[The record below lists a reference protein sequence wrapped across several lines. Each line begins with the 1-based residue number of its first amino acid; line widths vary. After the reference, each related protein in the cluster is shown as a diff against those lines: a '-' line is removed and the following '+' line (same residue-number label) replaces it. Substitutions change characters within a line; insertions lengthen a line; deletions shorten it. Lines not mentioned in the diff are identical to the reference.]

1 MATVRTFEV
10 EKSDNAQ
17 PHDEV
22 ERAVVRLVD
31 CGNERFIQ
39 IDTYGRST
47 REVPGKLSQ
56 TTRLDKAAFD
66 KFVQLGKAHF

>member
-1 MATVRTFEV
+1 MATVRSFELAQV
-10 EKSDNAQ
+10 DNAQ

-31 CGNERFIQ
+31 CGREKFIQ

-56 TTRLDKAAFD
+56 TTRLDKASFD
-66 KFVQLGKAHF
+66 RFVEEGKKFF